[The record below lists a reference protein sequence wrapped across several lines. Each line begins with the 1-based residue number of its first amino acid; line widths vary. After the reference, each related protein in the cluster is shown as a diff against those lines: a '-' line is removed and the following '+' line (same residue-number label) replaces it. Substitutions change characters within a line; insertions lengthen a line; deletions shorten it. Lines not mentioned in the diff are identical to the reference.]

1 MIIRNTAEDEL
12 NASTLDTDNDNETNL
27 PKHTETIF
35 YEDQCFGKTL
45 ELGKTVAGMTLR
57 ICDYVNVF
65 NIKPKT
71 QNSVPTSHL

>member
-35 YEDQCFGKTL
+35 YED
-45 ELGKTVAGMTLR
+45 
-57 ICDYVNVF
+57 
-65 NIKPKT
+65 
-71 QNSVPTSHL
+71 